1 MRHARVVGNHI
12 KKLAAPLQRADD
24 LCALP
29 FQDANHRAGLLC
41 EPVRTQPLCPD
52 VAPHQHAIFVQR
64 RAGSLLRNHDF
75 LQGRIVR
82 LQKAFSLA
90 IDANPARNEVRLP
103 RLDVTIPL
111 RAGDPAGLF
120 QPAQHRLQF
129 LLSLRRQPE
138 MPEQF
143 RHIGRRIIPPAQ

>member
-1 MRHARVVGNHI
+1 MERRGG
-12 KKLAAPLQRADD
+12 R
-24 LCALP
+24 P
-29 FQDANHRAGLLC
+29 F
-41 EPVRTQPLCPD
+41 
-52 VAPHQHAIFVQR
+52 
-64 RAGSLLRNHDF
+64 RNHDL
-75 LQGRIVR
+75 LQLRIVR

-90 IDANPARNEVRLP
+90 IDANPARDEVRLA

-111 RAGDPAGLF
+111 RAGNAAGLF

-129 LLSLRRQPE
+129 LLAMGRQPE